1 VVATDNAE
9 TEAVDLPKLVMDVLG
24 LAAPPAD
31 SDGPSQIREWD
42 SLGALK
48 IVLAVE
54 EAYGV
59 SLSEQE
65 LKAIAS
71 LAELSQVVESARA
84 RQGSAA

>member
-1 VVATDNAE
+1 
-9 TEAVDLPKLVMDVLG
+9 
-24 LAAPPAD
+24 
-31 SDGPSQIREWD
+31 
-42 SLGALK
+42 
-48 IVLAVE
+48 VLAVE